1 MNLRSATRLP
11 ASAMAWLARSVDVAE
26 DHVLRV
32 LVYHRVRASGGA
44 WQGDPHVLSA
54 DAEAFDA
61 QMAYLARY
69 YAPVTA
75 GQAADALRGTTPLP
89 RRAVLVTFDDGYR
102 DFLSVAWPVLKRYGV
117 PAVLFVPTAFPGT
130 ARAFWW
136 DEVYQIVEASS
147 ATEIGLPGFGRAPL
161 RTPEQRRSAL
171 RGLNRFLKSL
181 PPDELSANLERLRSA
196 MGSVDVAGAWVCTWE
211 ELRRMTGDGLAVGS
225 HTRTH
230 AAIPSLTG
238 QQLLEEVRGAHEDLV
253 RELGQ
258 AAPFFAY
265 PYGMADARAVPLL
278 RDLGYVAAVTS
289 LSGRNVVGQRDPFLL
304 YRHSVDFGDSL
315 GRFAMSL
322 ATPYIA
328 IHESGRAVRARA
340 RYGLFGARP
349 ST

>member
-1 MNLRSATRLP
+1 MNLWRTRRLP
-11 ASAMAWLARSVDVAE
+11 AAAVAWLARSVDRAE
-26 DHVLRV
+26 DNVLRV

-54 DAEAFDA
+54 DAEAFDT
-61 QMAYLARY
+61 QMAYLTRH

-75 GQAADALRGTTPLP
+75 SQAADALRGTAPLP

-102 DFLSVAWPVLKRYGV
+102 DFLSVAWPVLKRYRV

-130 ARAFWW
+130 TLAFWW
-136 DEVYQIVEASS
+136 DEVYQIVTASS
-147 ATEIGLPGFGRAPL
+147 AVEIRLPGFGYVSL

-171 RGLNRFLKSL
+171 RALNRFLKSL
-181 PPDELSANLERLRSA
+181 PPDELPAHLERLRSA
-196 MGSVDVAGAWVCTWE
+196 LGSVDVGRSWVCTWE
-211 ELRRMTGDGLAVGS
+211 ELRRMAGDGLAVAS

-230 AAIPSLTG
+230 AAIPSLTERRL
-238 QQLLEEVRGAHEDLV
+238 QEEVRGAHEDLV

-278 RDLGYVAAVTS
+278 RELGYVAAFTS
-289 LSGRNVVGQRDPFLL
+289 LSGRNVVGQCDPFLL
-304 YRHSVDFGDSL
+304 KRHSVDFGDSL
-315 GRFAMSL
+315 EHFAVNL
-322 ATPYIA
+322 ATPYVA
-328 IHESGRAVRARA
+328 IRESGRAVRARA
-340 RYGLFGARP
+340 RHGLFGTRS